1 MLENCYSYRCKH
13 FKDLFMK
20 TRLFALCF
28 CFAMSVSLSFAQE
41 ASKGSSAVSLANRR
55 TALRCLEAAG
65 NYASQSAW
73 SAAAS
78 QAQMGLSYDDSV
90 SDLWYIYAVS
100 VQKEGGSK
108 AQILPLV
115 QRALD
120 VGNWVNY
127 NRDNS
132 RILYA
137 DILSDT
143 GRSTEALQVLD
154 SNPPV
159 FSSSAEYIRA
169 KAYYRLGTP
178 ESYTAARNKISNA
191 RRIFPDD
198 TRFPQ
203 LFFTYEIP
211 YSEDVTVRR
220 LADSFIGQIK
230 LYDESTKDE
239 DAELEIMAASF
250 ARGEERKKLLQ
261 SFSARGLVH
270 PLYAGVALE
279 EGLMGQK
286 EAFEYIAS
294 FADDSLNVD
303 YMRSFMLMIDDESVM
318 AEAKEY
324 FTAFCGELTSD
335 TSGDGVDDMT
345 VSYYRGRPQHIAFDY
360 DQDGA
365 LEWEV
370 FCDFGVPVSGIL
382 YDADYLDALEA
393 DFTWQSFPAL
403 STFVVKDFNG
413 RKVNIFNLLGE
424 KLVWTPVSM
433 NSDAIISRICG
444 INFFFPVPNVDE
456 RRLDRMELALASSSF
471 TVPSAER
478 EGSWI
483 TVTVLDEQMQ
493 SADYYHLGKMYAH
506 TLFQDNMPVS
516 RIIDADGDSVFETT
530 EYYAPVSDM
539 DVAVHDRTVER
550 TIMTNIFG
558 TPSNGAD
565 FFLRMVQVDTN
576 GDTVPDFT
584 EEYMDAGSVISSWD
598 TDGDGYWNIRVATS
612 YDPESGEKIET
623 DMFYLPYK
631 ENVVSV
637 TVKDGI
643 PVLVKSGSQEYPVS
657 KDSSYPFYWIGE
669 AGSSKLSKA
678 ALDYFG
684 KNDAQGLS
692 TIIEKDGDRVHAVHV
707 GMFCYGMLVPDV
719 EM

>member
-1 MLENCYSYRCKH
+1 MR
-13 FKDLFMK
+13 
-20 TRLFALCF
+20 TRLFALCL
-28 CFAMSVSLSFAQE
+28 CFAMAFPFLSAQD

-65 NYASQSAW
+65 NYASQSSW

-78 QAQMGLSYDDSV
+78 QAHMGLSYDDSV

-100 VQKEGGSK
+100 VQKGGGSK
-108 AQILPLV
+108 AQVLPLV
-115 QRALD
+115 QKALE

-137 DILSDT
+137 DILADT
-143 GRSTEALQVLD
+143 GRSSEALQVLD
-154 SNPPV
+154 STPPV

-169 KAYYRLGTP
+169 KAYYRMGTP

-211 YSEDVTVRR
+211 YSEDATVRR
-220 LADSFIGQIK
+220 LADSFISQIR
-230 LYDESTKDE
+230 LYDESTKEE
-239 DAELEIMAASF
+239 DAELEIMAVSF
-250 ARGEERKKLLQ
+250 ARGDERKKLLQ

-303 YMRSFMLMIDDESVM
+303 YMRSFLQMIDDEAVR

-335 TSGDGVDDMT
+335 TNGDGVDDMT
-345 VSYYRGRPQHIAFDY
+345 VSYYRGRPQHIAFDAN
-360 DQDGA
+360 QDGE

-370 FCDFGVPVSGIL
+370 FCDFGLPVSGIL
-382 YDADYLDALEA
+382 YDADYLDAPEA
-393 DFTWQSFPAL
+393 DFTWQTFPAL
-403 STFVVKDFNG
+403 STFVIKDFKG

-424 KLVWTPVSM
+424 KLLWTPVSM
-433 NSDAIISRICG
+433 DVDGVISRTCG
-444 INFFFPVPNVDE
+444 TDFFFPVPNVDE
-456 RRLDRMELALASSSF
+456 RRLDRTELAFASSSF
-471 TVPSAER
+471 TVPSTER
-478 EGSWI
+478 DGAWI
-483 TVTVLDEQMQ
+483 TVTVLDAQMQ
-493 SADYYHLGKMYAH
+493 SADYYHLGKLYAH
-506 TLFQDNMPVS
+506 TQFQDNLPVS

-530 EYYAPVSDM
+530 EYYAPVSDA
-539 DVAVHDRTVER
+539 DGAVHDGAVER
-550 TIMTNIFG
+550 TIMTNLFG

-565 FFLRMVQVDTN
+565 FYLRMVQVDTN

-584 EEYMDAGSVISSWD
+584 EEYMDAGSVVSSWD
-598 TDGDGYWNIRVATS
+598 TDGDGYWNVRVATA
-612 YDPESGEKIET
+612 YDPENGKRIET
-623 DMFYLPYK
+623 DMFYLSYS

-637 TVKDGI
+637 TVEDGI

-657 KDSSYPFYWIGE
+657 KDSSYPFYWIGD
-669 AGSSKLSKA
+669 AGSSKLSKDA
-678 ALDYFG
+678 VEFFK

-692 TIIEKDGDRVHAVHV
+692 TIIERDGDRVHAVHV
-707 GMFCYGMLVPDV
+707 GEFCYGMLIPDV